1 MRATVAAALTP
12 LGALLFAAFSSAHSK
27 NWDRDAATTEQGR
40 IRSEYLSHAGTLPS
54 YVYSEETKRSEP
66 NGASYHMNCCGEGD
80 AYEADEVFVD
90 ADGATW
96 AVLTCND
103 PDNCK
108 EVQGKIVRAPGSK
121 FKVPAEKVLMNY
133 DPVNDT
139 GHGWVYLNPQMEGPD
154 AFVYC
159 WAAPPGS

>member
-1 MRATVAAALTP
+1 MRAMIAMVL
-12 LGALLFAAFSSAHSK
+12 ALLALAWWPDRAHSK

-121 FKVPAEKVLMNY
+121 FKVPAEKVLMNF

-139 GHGWVYLNPQMEGPD
+139 GHGWVYLNPQMGI
-154 AFVYC
+154 VYC